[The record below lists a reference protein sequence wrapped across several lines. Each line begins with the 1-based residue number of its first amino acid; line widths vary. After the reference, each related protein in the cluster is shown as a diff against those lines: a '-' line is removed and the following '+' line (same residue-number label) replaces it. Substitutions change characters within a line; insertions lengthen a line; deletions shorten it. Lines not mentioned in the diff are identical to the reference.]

1 MTSSSISFRH
11 LPAAGRSPGATG
23 SASAG
28 RRSRSRVLACAR
40 PMLAAW
46 LLLAAAIAPVVV
58 AADPPAGP
66 EPSAPAAAGLQNA
79 DSLQNFSERVEK
91 LIRPLVDEQIVAALA
106 IGVID
111 GRAVAAGPQSGE
123 TASLAPSAADREPLH
138 LARFGGAAT
147 RWYFIGHVDVA
158 GQRVPDRHT
167 LFEIGSVSKTF
178 TALLLA
184 DMVVRGE
191 VSLDDPVQKYLP
203 ADVPLVSRDG
213 KPITLVQLATHTS
226 GLPRMPS
233 NFTPTDMA
241 NPYADYDEQDL
252 YEYFKKAK
260 RLREPG
266 GKPAYSNLGMGLLG
280 HALALAAGKPFEQLI
295 EERICRPLGMTRTRI
310 TLDDALRADL
320 AQAHDGD
327 GASVKPWDLNVLA
340 GAGGIRSDVDD
351 MLAYSAAQLALVDT
365 PLKEAIA
372 LAQQPRVES
381 GNGDGAVALAWHILP
396 DGKTIMHNG
405 QTGGYHSIVALRP
418 DLKLG
423 VVVLAS
429 TAWQGVDLVGY
440 GLLSMLQ
447 GRKPGPLPYRHMAKL
462 SADAL
467 DRFVGNFE
475 MTGVPAVMKIRRD
488 GERLFAQLSGQPE
501 VRVYPASENE
511 LFYRV
516 VEARLEFGA
525 VSADA
530 AETDAAKLDATDA
543 TKPAASDAAKPD
555 DGQSSDGPFAGF
567 VLFQNGQRVP
577 AKRVAAKTDAAKPAE
592 AKPAESIAK

>member
-1 MTSSSISFRH
+1 MGSSISFRH
-11 LPAAGRSPGATG
+11 L
-23 SASAG
+23 
-28 RRSRSRVLACAR
+28 
-40 PMLAAW
+40 LAAW
-46 LLLAAAIAPVVV
+46 LLIAATISSVVA
-58 AADPPAGP
+58 AADPPPGP
-66 EPSAPAAAGLQNA
+66 QPSAPASAGLQ
-79 DSLQNFSERVEK
+79 DFDQRVAK
-91 LIRPLVDEQIVAALA
+91 LIQPLADEQIVAALA

-111 GRAVAAGPQSGE
+111 GRAIDAQDASK
-123 TASLAPSAADREPLH
+123 SLAPSADDRGPVH

-147 RWYFIGHVDVA
+147 RWYFIGRVNDDRP
-158 GQRVPDRHT
+158 RVPDRNT

-184 DMVVRGE
+184 DMVERGE

-203 ADVPLVSRDG
+203 ADVPTTSRDG
-213 KPITLVQLATHTS
+213 RPITLLQLATHTS

-233 NFTPTDMA
+233 NFTPTDIA
-241 NPYADYDEQDL
+241 NPYADYDEQNL
-252 YEYFKKAK
+252 YEYFRKAR

-280 HALALAAGKPFEQLI
+280 HALALAAGKPYEQLI
-295 EERICRPLGMTRTRI
+295 EERICQPLGMTRTRI
-310 TLDDALRADL
+310 TLDDVLRADL

-327 GASVKPWDLNVLA
+327 GAAVKPWDLNVLA
-340 GAGGIRSDVDD
+340 GAGGIRSDAFD
-351 MLAYSAAQLALVDT
+351 MLAYAAAQMALVDT
-365 PLKEAIA
+365 PLKKAIA
-372 LAQQPRVES
+372 LSHEPRVKS
-381 GNGDGAVALAWHILP
+381 GSGDGAVALAWHILP
-396 DGKTIMHNG
+396 DGRTIMHNG

-467 DRFVGNFE
+467 DRFVGKYE
-475 MTGVPAVMKIRRD
+475 MTGIPAVMTIRRD
-488 GERLFAQLSGQPE
+488 GERLFAQLTGQPE
-501 VRVYPASENE
+501 VRVYPASEKE

-516 VEARLEFGA
+516 VEARLEFG
-525 VSADA
+525 VVEETADA
-530 AETDAAKLDATDA
+530 DAGKPDAADA
-543 TKPAASDAAKPD
+543 TKPDTANPEDEKPAVEPSD
-555 DGQSSDGPFAGF
+555 DGPYPGF

-577 AKRVAAKTDAAKPAE
+577 AKRVAAKADDEKPSETQPADSSAK
-592 AKPAESIAK
+592 

>member
-1 MTSSSISFRH
+1 MTSCIHSFRH
-11 LPAAGRSPGATG
+11 L
-23 SASAG
+23 
-28 RRSRSRVLACAR
+28 
-40 PMLAAW
+40 LAAW
-46 LLLAAAIAPVVV
+46 LLVVATIAPVS
-58 AADPPAGP
+58 AADPAGP
-66 EPSAPAAAGLQNA
+66 QPNAPAAAGLHDFDQ
-79 DSLQNFSERVEK
+79 RVEK
-91 LIRPLVDEQIVAALA
+91 LIQPLADEQIVAALA

-111 GRAVAAGPQSGE
+111 GRAIEAKQPTGASA
-123 TASLAPSAADREPLH
+123 ASLAPSADDRGPVH

-147 RWYFIGHVDVA
+147 RWYFIG
-158 GQRVPDRHT
+158 RVNHDSPRAPDRNT

-184 DMVVRGE
+184 DMVERGE

-203 ADVPLVSRDG
+203 ADVPTTSRDG

-241 NPYADYDEQDL
+241 NPYADYTDQNL
-252 YEYFKKAK
+252 YDYFRKAR

-280 HALALAAGKPFEQLI
+280 HVLSLAAGKPYEQLI
-295 EERICRPLGMTRTRI
+295 EERICRPLGMSRTRI
-310 TLDDALRADL
+310 ALDDTLRADL

-327 GASVKPWDLNVLA
+327 GAAVKPWDLNVLA
-340 GAGGIRSDVDD
+340 GAGGIRSDAFD
-351 MLAYSAAQLALVDT
+351 MLTYSAANLALVDT
-365 PLKEAIA
+365 PLKKAIA
-372 LAQQPRVES
+372 LSHEPRVDS
-381 GNGDGAVALAWHILP
+381 GAGDGAVALAWHILP

-440 GLLSMLQ
+440 GLLAMLQ
-447 GRKPGPLPYRHMAKL
+447 GRQPGPLPYRHMAKL
-462 SADAL
+462 STEAL
-467 DRFVGNFE
+467 DRFVGKYE
-475 MTGVPAVMKIRRD
+475 MTGIPAVMTIRR
-488 GERLFAQLSGQPE
+488 ESEKLFAQLTGQPE
-501 VRVYPASENE
+501 VRVYPASEKE

-525 VSADA
+525 VEEA
-530 AETDAAKLDATDA
+530 AETGAGKPDAADA
-543 TKPAASDAAKPD
+543 TKPDTAKPEDEKPAVEPSD
-555 DGQSSDGPFAGF
+555 DGPYPGF
-567 VLFQNGQRVP
+567 MLFQNGQRVP
-577 AKRVAAKTDAAKPAE
+577 AKRVEEKADNERPTE
-592 AKPAESIAK
+592 SQPAESSAK

>member
-1 MTSSSISFRH
+1 MGSSVAFRH
-11 LPAAGRSPGATG
+11 L
-23 SASAG
+23 
-28 RRSRSRVLACAR
+28 
-40 PMLAAW
+40 LAA
-46 LLLAAAIAPVVV
+46 LLLIATAIAPVA
-58 AADPPAGP
+58 AADPPPGP
-66 EPSAPAAAGLQNA
+66 EPSAPSAAGLQNA

-91 LIRPLVDEQIVAALA
+91 LIQPLVDEQIVAALA

-111 GRAVAAGPQSGE
+111 GRAAAAGQPSGE
-123 TASLAPSAADREPLH
+123 TAASLAASLAPSADDRAPVH

-147 RWYFIGHVDVA
+147 RWYFIGHVDDA
-158 GQRVPDRHT
+158 GQRVPDRQT

-203 ADVPLVSRDG
+203 DDVPTTSRDG
-213 KPITLVQLATHTS
+213 KQITLVQLATHTS

-233 NFTPTDMA
+233 NFIPTDPT

-327 GASVKPWDLNVLA
+327 GAAVKPWDLNVLA
-340 GAGGIRSDVDD
+340 GAGGIRSDTDD
-351 MLAYSAAQLALVDT
+351 MLAYTAAQLALVDT

-372 LAQQPRVES
+372 LARQPRVES

-396 DGKTIMHNG
+396 DGHTIMHNG
-405 QTGGYHSIVALRP
+405 QTGGYHAIVALRP

-429 TAWQGVDLVGY
+429 TAWQGIDLVGY

-462 SADAL
+462 SPEAL
-467 DRFVGNFE
+467 ERFVGNYE

-501 VRVYPASENE
+501 VRVYPASDKE

-525 VSADA
+525 VEEA
-530 AETDAAKLDATDA
+530 AEA
-543 TKPAASDAAKPD
+543 DAAKPD
-555 DGQSSDGPFAGF
+555 ATKPDAAKPEDAKSDDAATANGPYPGF

-577 AKRVAAKTDAAKPAE
+577 AKRVAAKADETSPK
-592 AKPAESIAK
+592 

>member
-1 MTSSSISFRH
+1 MGSSNSFRH
-11 LPAAGRSPGATG
+11 L
-23 SASAG
+23 
-28 RRSRSRVLACAR
+28 
-40 PMLAAW
+40 LAAW
-46 LLLAAAIAPVVV
+46 LLVSVASASVS
-58 AADPPAGP
+58 AADPAEPQPNALAPAG
-66 EPSAPAAAGLQNA
+66 LHDFDQ
-79 DSLQNFSERVEK
+79 RVAK
-91 LIRPLVDEQIVAALA
+91 LIQPLADEQIVAALA

-111 GRAVAAGPQSGE
+111 GRAVDAQD
-123 TASLAPSAADREPLH
+123 ASKALAPSADDRGPVH

-147 RWYFIGHVDVA
+147 RWYFIG
-158 GQRVPDRHT
+158 RVNDDSPRAPDRNT

-184 DMVVRGE
+184 DMVERGE

-203 ADVPLVSRDG
+203 ADVPTTSRDG
-213 KPITLVQLATHTS
+213 KQITLVQLATHTS

-233 NFTPTDMA
+233 NFTPTDLA
-241 NPYADYDEQDL
+241 NPYADYDEQNL
-252 YEYFKKAK
+252 YEYFRKAR

-280 HALALAAGKPFEQLI
+280 HALALAAGKPYEQLI

-310 TLDDALRADL
+310 ALDDALRADL

-327 GASVKPWDLNVLA
+327 GAAVKPWDLNVLA
-340 GAGGIRSDVDD
+340 GAGGIRSDAFD

-365 PLKEAIA
+365 PLKKAIA
-372 LAQQPRVES
+372 LSHERRVDS

-405 QTGGYHSIVALRP
+405 QTGGYHAIVALRP

-447 GRKPGPLPYRHMAKL
+447 GRRPGPLPYRHMAKL
-462 SADAL
+462 SPEAL

-488 GERLFAQLSGQPE
+488 GERLFAQLTGQPE
-501 VRVYPASENE
+501 VRVYPASEKE

-525 VSADA
+525 VEQAADA
-530 AETDAAKLDATDA
+530 DAVKPDAADVVIPEAE
-543 TKPAASDAAKPD
+543 PSE
-555 DGQSSDGPFAGF
+555 DGPYPGF

-577 AKRVAAKTDAAKPAE
+577 AKRVEEKTEE
-592 AKPAESIAK
+592 AKSE